1 MNNLSIYHLARILFK
16 NILVIIL
23 VALVSGVAA
32 FSYCQYFVQEKYAAT
47 GSVLVTNGAII
58 SEKDNKSNS
67 VQSSDIAA
75 SINLLTTVEDI
86 LSTNDIYKK
95 LAEELGGQ
103 YTYTQLKNCV
113 KIEKRGDNSLFID
126 VRFQTTSKSE
136 TIKITNTF
144 LELAP
149 AYISKFIPHS
159 ASTAVTMAD
168 TAVKTS
174 PKTTTTTIAAMI
186 IGAIACYAVVYLLSL
201 SNITIENESDFK
213 DRFDIPVLGNIP
225 DFSEIDSKSASKYA
239 YKRG

>member
-47 GSVLVTNGAII
+47 GSVLVTNGAILY
-58 SEKDNKSNS
+58 EKDNKSNS

-86 LSTNDIYKK
+86 LSTNDIYKR
-95 LAEELGGQ
+95 LAEKLGGQ

-113 KIEKRGDNSLFID
+113 KIEKRDDNSLFID
-126 VRFQTTSKSE
+126 VRFQTSSKSE

-144 LELAP
+144 FG
-149 AYISKFIPHS
+149 ISSGLHQQ
-159 ASTAVTMAD
+159 
-168 TAVKTS
+168 
-174 PKTTTTTIAAMI
+174 
-186 IGAIACYAVVYLLSL
+186 VY
-201 SNITIENESDFK
+201 T
-213 DRFDIPVLGNIP
+213 P
-225 DFSEIDSKSASKYA
+225 FSIY
-239 YKRG
+239 RCNHG

>member
-1 MNNLSIYHLARILFK
+1 MNNLSIYHLLRVFVK

-32 FSYCQYFVQEKYAAT
+32 FSYCQYFVEEKYAAT
-47 GSVLVTNGAII
+47 GSVIVTNGAILYD
-58 SEKDNKSNS
+58 KDNKSNS

-75 SINLLTTVEDI
+75 SINLLSTVEDI
-86 LSTNDIYKK
+86 LSTNDIYKR

-126 VRFQTTSKSE
+126 VRFQTSSKSE

-168 TAVKTS
+168 TAVKTA
-174 PKTTTTTIAAMI
+174 PQTKVTTITAMF
-186 IGAIACYAVVYLLSL
+186 IGAIICYAVVYLISL
-201 SNITIENESDFK
+201 SNVTIENESDFR

-225 DFSEIDSKSASKYA
+225 DFSEMDNKNPNYN

>member
-1 MNNLSIYHLARILFK
+1 MNNLSIYHFARILFK

-47 GSVLVTNGAII
+47 GSVLVTNGAILY
-58 SEKDNKSNS
+58 EKDNKSNS

-86 LSTNDIYKK
+86 LSTNDIYKR
-95 LAEELGGQ
+95 LAEKLGGQ

-113 KIEKRGDNSLFID
+113 KIEKRDDNSLFID
-126 VRFQTTSKSE
+126 VRFQTSSKSE

-149 AYISKFIPHS
+149 AYISKFIP
-159 ASTAVTMAD
+159 
-168 TAVKTS
+168 
-174 PKTTTTTIAAMI
+174 P
-186 IGAIACYAVVYLLSL
+186 
-201 SNITIENESDFK
+201 
-213 DRFDIPVLGNIP
+213 
-225 DFSEIDSKSASKYA
+225 FSIYRCNHGWYRS
-239 YKRG
+239 

>member
-1 MNNLSIYHLARILFK
+1 MNNLSIYHFARILFK

-47 GSVLVTNGAII
+47 GSVLVTNGAILY
-58 SEKDNKSNS
+58 EKDNKSNS

-113 KIEKRGDNSLFID
+113 KIEKPLDKK
-126 VRFQTTSKSE
+126 V
-136 TIKITNTF
+136 
-144 LELAP
+144 
-149 AYISKFIPHS
+149 
-159 ASTAVTMAD
+159 
-168 TAVKTS
+168 
-174 PKTTTTTIAAMI
+174 
-186 IGAIACYAVVYLLSL
+186 
-201 SNITIENESDFK
+201 
-213 DRFDIPVLGNIP
+213 
-225 DFSEIDSKSASKYA
+225 
-239 YKRG
+239 

>member
-1 MNNLSIYHLARILFK
+1 MF
-16 NILVIIL
+16 
-23 VALVSGVAA
+23 VSKPQAN
-32 FSYCQYFVQEKYAAT
+32 QK
-47 GSVLVTNGAII
+47 
-58 SEKDNKSNS
+58 
-67 VQSSDIAA
+67 
-75 SINLLTTVEDI
+75 
-86 LSTNDIYKK
+86 
-95 LAEELGGQ
+95 
-103 YTYTQLKNCV
+103 QLKLQ
-113 KIEKRGDNSLFID
+113 IL
-126 VRFQTTSKSE
+126 
-136 TIKITNTF
+136 F

-225 DFSEIDSKSASKYA
+225 DFSEIDSKSASRYA